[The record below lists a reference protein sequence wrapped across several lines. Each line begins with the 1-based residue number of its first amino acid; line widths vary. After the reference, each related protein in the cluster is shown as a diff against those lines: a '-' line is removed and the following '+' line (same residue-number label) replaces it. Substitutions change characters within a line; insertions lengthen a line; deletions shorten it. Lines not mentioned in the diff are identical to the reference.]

1 MLGRSY
7 LGPAAEVFST
17 MRRNVDI
24 IGIGFVDMGFD
35 EALAELHRALDE
47 RAGKTVHF
55 ANAATLNLAA
65 ADPDYRSALNT
76 ADYVYGDGTGVRW
89 AAAVRGVR
97 LQSNLNGTD
106 LVPALISRRP
116 GTRVF
121 LLGGTDELLEAA
133 AQRFPEHFPGA
144 ELAGWHHG
152 YFDHSDSAEV
162 IDRVHAAEPD
172 LLLVGF
178 GNPLQERWI
187 AAHRSLLKVP
197 LTAGV
202 GGLFSYWAGT
212 LERAPELYRRLGMEW
227 VHILRRQP
235 HKARRYLLGNPL
247 FLVRMMAW
255 LPADTAHPD
264 GRRMKEGAAS

>member
-1 MLGRSY
+1 
-7 LGPAAEVFST
+7 
-17 MRRNVDI
+17 MRRHVDI
-24 IGIGFVDMGFD
+24 IGITFVDMQFD
-35 EALAELHRALDE
+35 EALAELGRVLDSRE
-47 RAGKTVHF
+47 RRTVNF

-65 ADPDYRSALNT
+65 ADPAYRATLNS

-106 LVPALISRRP
+106 LMPALIERRP
-116 GTRVF
+116 GIRVF
-121 LLGGTDELLEAA
+121 LLGGTEELIEEAA
-133 AQRFPEHFPGA
+133 LRFSEHFPGA
-144 ELAGWHHG
+144 ELVGRHHG
-152 YFDHSDSAEV
+152 YFDHADSGEV
-162 IDRVHAAEPD
+162 IERINAARPD

-187 AAHRSLLKVP
+187 AANRDRLDVP

-212 LERAPELYRRLGMEW
+212 LTRAPEAYRLLGMEW
-227 VHILRRQP
+227 LHILLKQP

-247 FLVRMMAW
+247 FLLRMMSW
-255 LPADTAHPD
+255 LPADSARPAQ
-264 GRRMKEGAAS
+264 RA

>member
-1 MLGRSY
+1 
-7 LGPAAEVFST
+7 

-24 IGIGFVDMGFD
+24 IGVTFVDMAFD
-35 EALAELHRALDE
+35 EALAELARVVDE
-47 RAGKTVHF
+47 RARKTVHF

-65 ADPDYRSALNT
+65 ADADYRSKLND

-89 AAAVRGVR
+89 AAALRGVR

-106 LVPALISRRP
+106 LMPALIERRP
-116 GTRVF
+116 GIRVF
-121 LLGGTDELLEAA
+121 LLGGTEEFI
-133 AQRFPEHFPGA
+133 AQTARRFKDHFPGA

-152 YFDHSDSAEV
+152 YFNHADSGDV
-162 IDRVHAAEPD
+162 IDRINSARPD

-187 AAHRSLLKVP
+187 AAHRSLLEVP

-212 LERAPELYRRLGMEW
+212 LMRAPEVYRRFGMEW
-227 VHILRRQP
+227 VHILKKQP

-247 FLVRMMAW
+247 FLLRMMSW
-255 LPADTAHPD
+255 LPADSA
-264 GRRMKEGAAS
+264 RRARGGITRGATP